1 MSRVRVP
8 IRGLSTGA
16 RQLEDEAARYVGRV
30 HRLREGD
37 AFVAFDPEQGLE
49 AQAVVME
56 ACRGRVRCEIG
67 KVSRATRVPDV
78 AAWLLLGVC
87 KGDRFEWALREATAL
102 GVTDIVP
109 LWMVRSASAGAKA
122 DGKRMDRW
130 RRIVVEGSR
139 QSGRGDIPSLYEP
152 MGLEG
157 VGEKL
162 PTDVTRVCL
171 WEGATEPAG
180 PWLCRGG
187 RGLALMVGP
196 EGGLEMEEAAHARG
210 LGFVTVSLGSTILR
224 TETAVVAALGAWKL
238 GLLSSS

>member
-8 IRGLSTGA
+8 IRGLSAGP
-16 RQLEDEAARYVGRV
+16 RQLDEEAARYVGRV
-30 HRLREGD
+30 HRLREGE

-49 AQAVVME
+49 AQGVVMGSR
-56 ACRGRVRCEIG
+56 RGRVQCEIG
-67 KVSRATRVPDV
+67 QLSRATCVSEV

-87 KGDRFEWALREATAL
+87 KGDRFEWAIREATAL

-109 LWMVRSASAGAKA
+109 VRMARSASAGTKA

-139 QSGRGDIPSLYEP
+139 QSGRGDIPRLHGP
-152 MGLEG
+152 MDLGG

-162 PTDVTRVCL
+162 PADVTRVCL

-180 PWLCRGG
+180 SWLREGG

-196 EGGLEMEEAAHARG
+196 EGGLEPQEAADARA

-238 GLLSSS
+238 GLLSSD